1 MGNVIPFK
9 RRLRLAWNVMIAD
22 DVSIGLYGLVR
33 VEEDLVLIKIFARSW
48 EEAEELRGV
57 AEEAAKK
64 VDLPITEKI

>member
-1 MGNVIPFK
+1 M
-9 RRLRLAWNVMIAD
+9 AWNVMIAD

-48 EEAEELRGV
+48 EEAEDIRRV

-64 VDLPITEKI
+64 VDLPITEKS

>member
-9 RRLRLAWNVMIAD
+9 RLRLAWNVMIAD
-22 DVSIGLYGLVR
+22 DVSIGLYGLVK

-48 EEAEELRGV
+48 EEAEDLRRV

-64 VDLPITEKI
+64 VDLPITEKS